1 MHSRRFTP
9 KSRNARAKFT
19 HQPADDKHTAPP
31 LALRRAVAWSVLGL
45 SALCAPGA
53 RAQEAPP
60 ATPGDAELEQIT
72 VTGSRIA
79 RPGFDAPTPTTSLG
93 VEEIQKAAPANI
105 ADFVNQ
111 LPQLSA
117 NATPRVGNGN
127 TSTGFN
133 GLNNLNLRALGAN
146 RTLVLLD
153 GQRVI
158 SSALN
163 GAVDINNLPS
173 ALVERVDVVTGGAS
187 AAYGSDAVSGVVNF
201 ILNKDFTGV
210 KANVSSGVTERGDDR
225 TTNVDVSFGS
235 GFAGGRGHVL
245 VSGEYARVAG
255 IDFLD
260 SDKRKWFRSVDMLTF
275 SSSTRPQRIVAENV
289 NTRTVAQGGVITS
302 TALANTQFGAGGTP
316 MPFAV
321 GSPTDTLFMV
331 GGNTWYEGNAVAL
344 DSEIQRELVWTRV
357 SYDLTDNMLMSLEG
371 SYATSDTTNSAAYQR
386 YPGAGSTA
394 LVMRSDNPFLNPGVA
409 ANAATL
415 GITQFNYGWSAFDFG
430 RPVNDVTR
438 STYRGVA
445 RLAGTVAS
453 NWKWDAYYQY
463 GRTDLD
469 VALRNTTNRANFARA
484 IDATRNP
491 ANGNIVCRSTLTNPG
506 DGCVPLNIFG
516 IGVADPAAIRYT
528 QGVAMQDLTLNED
541 VAAASISGEP
551 FSIWAG
557 PVSTAFGGEY
567 RKEEITGTADPVS
580 LVNGFF
586 TGNFKPTVGDYNVKE
601 AFIETLVPL
610 AKDVTVVKLLEFNGA
625 ARYTDYSLSG
635 NVTTWKLGLTYSPFD
650 DLRLRAVRSRDI
662 RAPNI
667 GELFQ
672 AGQTQRQDVVDT
684 SLPNRPSLSITRVT
698 SGNTSLTPEI
708 ASTTSFGVV
717 YSPSWLPQ
725 FSGSVD
731 YYSIDID
738 AAIATLGNQEIVDRC
753 VAGETAVCSL
763 IVRNSAGTITQILA
777 IPINVAQQ
785 KTKGFDVETSWRQE
799 IGSSGRLTFRAL
811 VSHINNLTT
820 INGPVRTE
828 AAGQNSGG
836 VFNTPQWRWLGSVDY
851 SFNDLSLTATARGFD
866 AGVYDNTWVSGINI
880 DDNHIPGATYVDLA
894 GSYRFPYGGENSVEA
909 YFKVENLLDRDP
921 ATVAGANIS
930 ALQTNP
936 ALYDVVGRNY
946 RIGVR
951 VRF

>member
-1 MHSRRFTP
+1 LSLVGLTTLCTGVAQAQEP
-9 KSRNARAKFT
+9 A
-19 HQPADDKHTAPP
+19 PADDA
-31 LALRRAVAWSVLGL
+31 
-45 SALCAPGA
+45 
-53 RAQEAPP
+53 
-60 ATPGDAELEQIT
+60 LEQVVI
-72 VTGSRIA
+72 TGSRIA
-79 RPGFDAPTPTTSLG
+79 RPGFDAPTPTTSIG
-93 VEEIQKAAPANI
+93 VEEIERAAPANI
-105 ADFVNQ
+105 ADVVNV

-117 NATPRVGNGN
+117 SATPRVGNAN

-201 ILNKDFTGV
+201 ILNKNFKGL
-210 KANVSSGVTERGDDR
+210 KANVSSGVTDRGDDR
-225 TTNVDVSFGS
+225 TTNVDVSFGTP
-235 GFAGGRGHVL
+235 FAGDRGHFL
-245 VSGEYARVAG
+245 LTGQYGDVAG
-255 IDFLD
+255 IDSLD
-260 SDKRKWFRSVDMLTF
+260 PSKRRWFRSVDMLTF
-275 SSSTRPQRIVAENV
+275 SSATRPQRIVAENV

-302 TALANTQFGAGGTP
+302 TALANTQFSVGGKP
-316 MPFAV
+316 VPFVV
-321 GSPTDTLFMV
+321 GSPVDTLFMV

-344 DSEIQRELVWTRV
+344 DSKIQRESVWSRA
-357 SYDLTDNMLMSLEG
+357 SYDITDHVLGSLEA
-371 SYATSDTTNSAAYQR
+371 SYATSHTENSAAYQR

-394 LVMRSDNPFLNPGVA
+394 LVMSASNPFLDPGVA
-409 ANAATL
+409 ARAEAL
-415 GITQFNYGWSAFDFG
+415 GITQFNYGWSAYDFG
-430 RPVNDVTR
+430 RPYNDVKR

-445 RLAGTVAS
+445 RLAGSFAKT
-453 NWKWDAYYQY
+453 WTWDAYYQY

-469 VALRNTTNRANFARA
+469 VQLLNTTNRANFAKA
-484 IDATRNP
+484 IDAVRDP
-491 ANGNIVCRSTLTNPG
+491 ATGRIICRSTLTAPN

-516 IGVADPAAIRYT
+516 IGVAVATAIRYV
-528 QGVAMQDLTLNED
+528 QGVATQDLTLHQD
-541 VAAASISGEP
+541 VAAVSLTGEP

-557 PVSTAFGGEY
+557 PVSTAVGAEY
-567 RKEEITGTADPVS
+567 RKEEITGTADPIS
-580 LVNGFF
+580 IANGFF

-601 AFIETLVPL
+601 AFFETVVPL
-610 AKDVTVVKLLEFNGA
+610 AKDAPGAKLVEFNGA

-635 NVTTWKLGLTYSPFD
+635 NVTTWKLGLTYSPFAD
-650 DLRLRAVRSRDI
+650 VRLRGVRSRDI
-662 RAPNI
+662 RAANV

-684 SLPNRPSLSITRVT
+684 SLPSRPSLSITRVT

-731 YYSIDID
+731 YYSIDIE

-799 IGSSGRLTFRAL
+799 IGSAGRLTFRAL
-811 VSHINNLTT
+811 VSHVNNLTT

-866 AGVYDNTWVSGINI
+866 AGVYDNTWVSGVNI

-936 ALYDVVGRNY
+936 ALYDVIGRNY

>member
-1 MHSRRFTP
+1 MRSRRL
-9 KSRNARAKFT
+9 T
-19 HQPADDKHTAPP
+19 H
-31 LALRRAVAWSVLGL
+31 WSVLGL
-45 SALCAPGA
+45 SALCATA
-53 RAQEAPP
+53 TRAQESPP
-60 ATPGDAELEQIT
+60 SASGGDDLQQII

-79 RPGFDAPTPTTSLG
+79 RPGFDAPTPTTTIAI
-93 VEEIQKAAPANI
+93 EDIEKAAPVNI

-111 LPQLSA
+111 LPQLSSS
-117 NATPRVGNGN
+117 ATPRVGNAN

-133 GLNNLNLRALGAN
+133 GLNNLNLRSLGAN

-201 ILNKDFTGV
+201 ILNGSFTGL
-210 KANVSSGVTERGDDR
+210 KANVSTGVTDRGDDR
-225 TTNVDVSFGS
+225 TTNVDLSFGS
-235 GFAGGRGHVL
+235 GFAGGRGHFL
-245 VSGEYARVAG
+245 FSGEYSDVAG

-260 SDKRKWFRSVDMLTF
+260 PEERRWFRSIDMLTF
-275 SSSTRPQRIVAENV
+275 ASSAQPQRIVAENV

-302 TALANTQFGAGGTP
+302 TALQNTQFGVGGVP
-316 MPFAV
+316 VPFAV
-321 GSPTDTLFMV
+321 GSPVDTFFMV

-344 DSEIQRELVWTRV
+344 DSKIQRESIWSRV
-357 SYDLTDNMLMSLEG
+357 TYDLTDSVLMSLEG
-371 SYATSDTTNSAAYQR
+371 SFASSHAGNSAAYQR

-394 LVMRSDNPFLNPGVA
+394 LVMRTENPFLDAGVA
-409 ANAATL
+409 ARAATL

-430 RPVNDVTR
+430 RPYNDVTR

-445 RLAGTVAS
+445 RLAGDIGDHWT
-453 NWKWDAYYQY
+453 WDAYYQY

-469 VALRNTTNRANFARA
+469 VQLRNTTNRANFTRA
-484 IDATRNP
+484 IDAVRDP
-491 ANGNIVCRSTLTNPG
+491 ATGRIVCRSTLTSPN

-516 IGVADPAAIRYT
+516 IGVADPAAVRYV
-528 QGVAMQDLTLNED
+528 QGVATQDLRLNED
-541 VAAASISGEP
+541 VAALSISGEP

-557 PVSTAFGGEY
+557 PVSTAVGGEY

-586 TGNFKPTVGDYNVKE
+586 TGNYKPTIGDYNVKE
-601 AFIETLVPL
+601 AFLETVVPL
-610 AKDVTVVKLLEFNGA
+610 AKDVTAAKLLEFNGA
-625 ARYTDYSLSG
+625 VRYTDYSLSG
-635 NVTTWKLGLTYSPFD
+635 NVTTWKLGLSYSPFD

-662 RAPNI
+662 RAPNV

-672 AGQTQRQDVVDT
+672 AGQTQRLDVVDI
-684 SLPNRPSLSITRVT
+684 SQPSRPSVSITRVT

-708 ASTTSFGVV
+708 ADTTSFGVV

-731 YYSIDID
+731 YYSIDI
-738 AAIATLGNQEIVDRC
+738 AEAIATLGQQETVDRC

-777 IPINVAQQ
+777 IPINVAEQ
-785 KTKGFDVETSWRQE
+785 KTRGIDVETSWRQDL
-799 IGSSGRLTFRAL
+799 GSAGRVTFRAL
-811 VSHINNLTT
+811 VTHIKNLTT
-820 INGPVRTE
+820 INGSVRTE
-828 AAGQNSGG
+828 AAGQLTGG
-836 VFNTPQWRWLGSVDY
+836 AFSTPKWRWLGSVDY
-851 SFNDLSLTATARGFD
+851 TLNDLSLTATARGFSS
-866 AGVYDNTWVSGINI
+866 GVYDNTWVSGIHI
-880 DDNHIPGATYVDLA
+880 DDNHIPGATYVDLG
-894 GSYRFPYGGENSVEA
+894 GSYRFTYAEENSVEA

-921 ATVAGANIS
+921 AVVAGANIS

-936 ALYDVVGRNY
+936 ALFDVVGRNY
-946 RIGVR
+946 RVGFR